1 MKKILTWGGIILAI
15 IALILFNRMTTKK
28 SRVYNWAEVKE
39 GVFEISVSTSGELL
53 AEHSIDILGPDLAQ
67 TTGQS
72 GPQQGG
78 RGGMQMMGMGSMDM
92 HGMDLKINDIVP
104 EGTMVKTGDYIAQID
119 RTSYDNSLKDA
130 LESVTTNRT
139 NLDMK
144 ILDTAVVLTNLRD
157 GIKNQTYTVEEA
169 AIVLDQ
175 SRYEPPA
182 VIKKAENNLNKEQ
195 RSLEQLKNTYHLRII
210 QNLSEI
216 EHEKQRVERAER
228 LVTDLQNFLAQFT
241 VRAPADGM
249 VTYKKDRNGSKRVA
263 GSSVNMYDRVIA
275 TLPDLSS
282 MLSKIYINEI
292 EISKVK
298 VGQKCEIK
306 VDAFP
311 NKSFKGEVISI
322 ANIGEQLPNSDAKM
336 FEVQLK
342 LDGTD
347 RDLRPSMTTTNKII
361 VKTINDVVYIPLEAV
376 RTGADSIPFVYKK
389 NRTKQIVMLGEANDK
404 NIVVEQGLEPGTS
417 IYLYIPENADK
428 FTLTGEKLISSIR
441 EREKARRAENQRYM
455 SSGL

>member
-28 SRVYNWAEVKE
+28 NRVYNWAEVKK

-130 LESVTTNRT
+130 LESVTTSRT

-249 VTYKKDRNGSKRVA
+249 VTYKKDRNGSKRVT

-428 FTLTGEKLISSIR
+428 FTLTGEKLISAIR